1 MLNNMKLPVKP
12 TKPSKR
18 DPAPS
23 KTVVQIFTLGVNTLT
38 DEPVLLS
45 EYNEYADSRK
55 YLNIDFGTGIPFT
68 LLEKVS
74 KLIGKN
80 FTVLDSRD
88 YDGYYEE
95 SLIHN
100 TIPNANYD
108 IELAAYNNRY
118 AKYKEDLAQYEKD
131 LKAYEAY
138 QHEQK
143 IAKQK
148 KRIQKLEE
156 ELQKLKS

>member
-23 KTVVQIFTLGVNTLT
+23 KTVVQIFTLGEDVVN
-38 DEPVLLS
+38 EEAVLIS
-45 EYNEYADSRK
+45 ENELNTNK
-55 YLNIDFGTGIPFT
+55 NVNIDFEDGVPFT
-68 LLEKVS
+68 LLAKVS
-74 KLIGKN
+74 KLIGTN
-80 FTVLDSRD
+80 FIVRDSVD
-88 YDGYYEE
+88 YDGYYTET
-95 SLIHN
+95 LIEQTVPN
-100 TIPNANYD
+100 TKYD